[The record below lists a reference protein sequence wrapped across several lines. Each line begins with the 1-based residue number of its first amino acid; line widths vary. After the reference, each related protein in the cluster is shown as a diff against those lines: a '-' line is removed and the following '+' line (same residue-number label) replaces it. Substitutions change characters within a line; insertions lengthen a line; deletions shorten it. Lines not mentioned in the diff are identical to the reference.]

1 MLANIWDYDI
11 TSDILILSW
20 YFDIIMIS
28 NPWTLSQMLANIWD
42 YDITSDILILSWY
55 FDIIM
60 IYQIIKPLDT

>member
-20 YFDIIMIS
+20 Y
-28 NPWTLSQMLANIWD
+28 L
-42 YDITSDILILSWY
+42 
-55 FDIIM
+55 DIIM

>member
-11 TSDILILSW
+11 TSDILIL
-20 YFDIIMIS
+20 
-28 NPWTLSQMLANIWD
+28 P
-42 YDITSDILILSWY
+42 WY